1 MIKADNC
8 FLVSARLSHERQGW
22 KGKKLNRPAKTRFPL
37 VNIKLPIA
45 LTFAGL
51 LSGLLFGIA
60 VSGIGLA
67 DIINSWI
74 EPVGDLWLR
83 ALQMTIIPLIAALL
97 VLGTAQLTAAAK
109 AGAAAKRMLL
119 FIFVVLVLGGVF
131 SAVATPK
138 LLTVFPIPIDPSIFL
153 EGMPDRLQQIPS
165 LPDFLTSLFAPNIIA
180 AAAQSAMLPLTVFF
194 LVFALAVTQLPDAQN
209 QILLSFFHALAN
221 SMLKIIGWV
230 LSMAPIGVFSL
241 AAAVSIKAGGG
252 AFTALTH
259 YILIVSSM
267 GVAVLFGAYL
277 IALIFARVDFYSFVS
292 SALPAQTVAVS
303 TQSSLAS
310 LPAMLDSAER
320 LGIKQ
325 SISEFVLPLAVAIF
339 RATSP
344 AMNFAVVVYVA
355 YLTGTE
361 ISYATIIAGLGTAFI
376 ISIGSVSLPGSIS
389 FVVSTGP
396 IALAM
401 GVPLEPLALLVA
413 VEMLPDIVRTV
424 GNVTM
429 NLAITSAVD
438 RLER

>member
-22 KGKKLNRPAKTRFPL
+22 KGKKLNRSAKTRFPL

-194 LVFALAVTQLPDAQN
+194 
-209 QILLSFFHALAN
+209 
-221 SMLKIIGWV
+221 
-230 LSMAPIGVFSL
+230 
-241 AAAVSIKAGGG
+241 
-252 AFTALTH
+252 
-259 YILIVSSM
+259 
-267 GVAVLFGAYL
+267 
-277 IALIFARVDFYSFVS
+277 
-292 SALPAQTVAVS
+292 
-303 TQSSLAS
+303 
-310 LPAMLDSAER
+310 
-320 LGIKQ
+320 
-325 SISEFVLPLAVAIF
+325 
-339 RATSP
+339 
-344 AMNFAVVVYVA
+344 
-355 YLTGTE
+355 
-361 ISYATIIAGLGTAFI
+361 
-376 ISIGSVSLPGSIS
+376 
-389 FVVSTGP
+389 
-396 IALAM
+396 
-401 GVPLEPLALLVA
+401 
-413 VEMLPDIVRTV
+413 
-424 GNVTM
+424 
-429 NLAITSAVD
+429 
-438 RLER
+438 